1 MSPVTVDRIVASLLY
16 IQIKEWDIDVIKD
29 VYNSRDQKKILEIP
43 LDESNT
49 KDVLYWRLENTGM
62 YSVKSAYKML
72 HMQRGSWY
80 SQDNS
85 STWKT
90 LWSIKAP
97 PKAVNLVWR
106 ALSQCLP
113 TLTQLQLKH
122 VPVQTLYP
130 VCTGEA
136 EMVMHSLVLCPFA

>member
-1 MSPVTVDRIVASLLY
+1 MSRVTADRIVASLLY
-16 IQIKEWDIDVIKD
+16 IEIKEWDIDVIKD
-29 VYNSRDQKKILEIP
+29 VFNSRDRKKILEIP

-97 PKAVNLVWR
+97 PKAVNLV
-106 ALSQCLP
+106 
-113 TLTQLQLKH
+113 
-122 VPVQTLYP
+122 
-130 VCTGEA
+130 
-136 EMVMHSLVLCPFA
+136 